1 MKTRAHDSTPIIAL
15 MVMLLLVAAAVLCAC
30 GPVTPDA
37 PVANEIGF
45 GDDGIQDAGVKG
57 QVVDVKT
64 GVHEILISE
73 ADREKFNAYVVI
85 YGKQFTPAL
94 TRDIGLTP
102 YKGEYA
108 VRNDIMADFVILN
121 DYAKGFQPPTIPSAK

>member
-1 MKTRAHDSTPIIAL
+1 MKPVA
-15 MVMLLLVAAAVLCAC
+15 LLLCLALAAC
-30 GPVTPDA
+30 GTVTPDA
-37 PVANEIGF
+37 PIANEIGF
-45 GDDGIQDAGVKG
+45 GADGIQDAGVKG
-57 QVVDVKT
+57 QVVDVRT

-73 ADREKFNAYVVI
+73 SDREKFNDYVVI

-121 DYAKGFQPPTIPSAK
+121 DYAKGFQPPITAPAK